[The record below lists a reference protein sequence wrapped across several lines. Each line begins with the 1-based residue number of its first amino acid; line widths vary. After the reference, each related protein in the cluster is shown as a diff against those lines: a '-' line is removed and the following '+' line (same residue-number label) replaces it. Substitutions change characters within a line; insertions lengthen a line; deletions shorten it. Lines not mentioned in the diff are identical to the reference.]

1 MYSWE
6 KVYFKHCDPWPV
18 QPIETSRSASC
29 KMITLH
35 VQPNLSSKYAFLTF
49 SKQRLDL
56 IKKSL
61 KGDWLHRAEKTKVL
75 FLVRLQ
81 FYDLLKQQKINK
93 DICAKFKICSWIQ
106 IYPNAKYDKVPGFD
120 VLFEMQCW
128 FSKAS
133 KIDTYW
139 ILGPIT
145 S

>member
-1 MYSWE
+1 
-6 KVYFKHCDPWPV
+6 
-18 QPIETSRSASC
+18 
-29 KMITLH
+29 MITLH

-61 KGDWLHRAEKTKVL
+61 KGDWLRRAEKTKVL

-133 KIDTYW
+133 KIDNFEPHNKLK
-139 ILGPIT
+139 I
-145 S
+145 